1 MEGAS
6 IAYVV
11 CILSQVRVFPGLEK
25 YMECDCVA
33 ALCDV
38 TRECDPES
46 DRTHFEILEGV
57 DSWTK

>member
-38 TRECDPES
+38 TREYDPES
-46 DRTHFEILEGV
+46 DRTHF
-57 DSWTK
+57 